1 MLHTWC
7 KGQQQE
13 WRQSSDDGRE
23 EKHATSAKVI
33 DGQTQEYAGERS
45 SYHPEE
51 VAEVELVGESVQV
64 FGEAVLDACSN
75 ESGWQSKIIRL
86 KAGTSNPKNYPL
98 GNISVHLALDLSWH
112 LVISFVV

>member
-1 MLHTWC
+1 M
-7 KGQQQE
+7 
-13 WRQSSDDGRE
+13 
-23 EKHATSAKVI
+23 I
-33 DGQTQEYAGERS
+33 DGQTQEDAGERS

-75 ESGWQSKIIRL
+75 ESGWQRKKNRIIRL

-98 GNISVHLALDLSWH
+98 GNISGHLALWTCH
-112 LVISFVV
+112 GACGF